1 MEDIKARIDFLR
13 TTEMFA
19 QVEETLLERI
29 AGHMRERCLPS
40 NKSLFAE
47 GELGDAVYII
57 VDGMIGLESAGV
69 KLLSRGRGECVGE
82 FAMLDG
88 APRSASA
95 VAESMSSSLLT

>member
-19 QVEETLLERI
+19 QVEETLLKRI
-29 AGHMRERCLPS
+29 ASRMREHFLPS
-40 NKSLFAE
+40 NERLFAE

-57 VDGMIGLESAGV
+57 VDGTIGLESAGV
-69 KLLSRGRGECVGE
+69 KLVSRGRGECVGE

-88 APRSASA
+88 RTSKCFGRSRIP
-95 VAESMSSSLLT
+95 M